1 MNGEDGF
8 AHQGTPPLPTEIKVL
23 AWASVAGQ
31 VAVLVR
37 QGLRAGDDI
46 SLLLSM
52 VGGALI
58 VGYVAA
64 GVVRARPVRVAL
76 AWIVLVL
83 SLVAELIGLAY
94 VDSLGEAVIALASL
108 ATTVVSLVAL
118 YGFSRARWYAWQR
131 TSPPTHFGAPIGEL
145 VVLGALVGVL
155 GGLAGTSE
163 DGVNVNM
170 DVRVV
175 ER

>member
-1 MNGEDGF
+1 MNVEEGLE
-8 AHQGTPPLPTEIKVL
+8 QGTPPLPTEIKVL
-23 AWASVAGQ
+23 AWASVASQ
-31 VAVLVR
+31 VALLVR
-37 QGLRAGDDI
+37 QGLRVGDDI

-52 VGGALI
+52 AGGALV
-58 VGYVAA
+58 VGYVSA

-94 VDSLGEAVIALASL
+94 VDALGDAAIALAHL

-118 YGFSRARWYAWQR
+118 YGFSRTGWYAWQR
-131 TSPPTHFGAPIGEL
+131 TRPPTHLGAPIGEL

-163 DGVNVNM
+163 DGANVTMN
-170 DVRVV
+170 VRVA

>member
-1 MNGEDGF
+1 MDVAEGVE
-8 AHQGTPPLPTEIKVL
+8 QQRTPPLPTEIKVL

-31 VAVLVR
+31 VATLAR
-37 QGLRAGDDI
+37 QGLRSGDDTGMLI
-46 SLLLSM
+46 SM

-83 SLVAELIGLAY
+83 SLVAELVGLAY
-94 VDSLGEAVIALASL
+94 VDALGEAAIALASL
-108 ATTVVSLVAL
+108 VTTVVSLVAL
-118 YGFSRARWYAWQR
+118 YGFGRTAWYAWQR
-131 TSPPTHFGAPIGEL
+131 TRPPTHLGAPIGEL

-155 GGLAGTSE
+155 GGLVGVSE
-163 DGVNVNM
+163 DGANM
-170 DVRVV
+170 TMNIRVA

>member
-1 MNGEDGF
+1 VNVEEGVEQ
-8 AHQGTPPLPTEIKVL
+8 QGTPPLPSEIKVL

-37 QGLRAGDDI
+37 QGMNSGDDI
-46 SLLLSM
+46 SMLLSM
-52 VGGALI
+52 VGGAVI
-58 VGYVAA
+58 VSYVAA

-94 VDSLGEAVIALASL
+94 VDSPGEAAIALGSL
-108 ATTVVSLVAL
+108 GTTVVALVAL
-118 YGFSRARWYAWQR
+118 NGFRRTAWYAWQR
-131 TSPPTHFGAPIGEL
+131 TRPPTH
-145 VVLGALVGVL
+145 LGARIGGLVAIGVLVGVL
-155 GGLAGTSE
+155 GGIAGSSE
-163 DGVNVNM
+163 DGINM
-170 DVRVV
+170 TVRVA